1 MGVCGILGLKGLKKN
16 MYKIPDEVVRELI
29 VDKSMTDDQAAKY
42 LGVSRM
48 TVSRRRV
55 KLGIGKKPKRP
66 DGYYELTE
74 EQNHQIKNFFFEGK
88 NDYEVA
94 KIMHLG
100 RNRLREWRKK
110 RGIPSQSNKKG
121 LGGEDAEKA
130 ILMRNSGST
139 YDQIADEFGVKR
151 TSISKLLKK
160 SGYKE
165 KNTYRPISP
174 EWTQSYTL
182 TDDQRSIIIGDLL
195 GDGTLVS
202 TSEENAYYQSGHSNY
217 QEFFIRWKYSVLSP
231 LTSSVGSKK
240 DYSAYT
246 VKTWTC
252 HELGALKKLFYPKGN
267 KVINKEIADII
278 NELIL
283 AVWYMGDGSLSRKT
297 PYIHIGKQV
306 DASVFKDSISNNLS
320 ISSYVRTYSKEYHLV
335 FDSDSFFKKVTPYI
349 LPEFYKKVPETYRI
363 NLGKYWFDKS
373 LFPYV
378 TSDIYLKL
386 PDKDKPQV
394 VNALCDYYRK
404 KGFPYPRYNRKD
416 LLKFYKSFIDKDN
429 EVAAFKICNHF
440 MPHRY
445 DCRRYDSNPMENWN
459 NDQLFRKLIINR
471 LTYGKGYISDSV
483 IRTGMQLKGVVA
495 NFSPSTARYIYNKYL
510 PEGGS
515 ALDFSSGFGGRL
527 LGFMA
532 SKPSGTYL
540 GVEPFSKSHVGL
552 EKMKEYFLDHNKSK
566 SINIIRSPFEDLCS
580 KFNSSSFDMVFSS
593 PPYYGLEI
601 YSEESTQSF
610 IRYPK
615 YEDWLNNF
623 WYLVLDES
631 IRVLKRSGHLIFSIG
646 NYKSY
651 DLVHDTK
658 SYLSQKSVE
667 EKYPMKI
674 HYKNVYLKTNK
685 KENVF
690 IYKKL

>member
-1 MGVCGILGLKGLKKN
+1 MH
-16 MYKIPDEVVRELI
+16 KISDDTIKELI
-29 VDKSMTDDQAAKY
+29 IDRKMTDHQAAKY

-48 TVSRRRV
+48 TVSRRRN
-55 KLGIGKKPKRP
+55 KIGIDQKPKRP
-66 DGYYELTE
+66 DGYYELTA
-74 EQNHQIKNFFFEGK
+74 EQEKELERHYNEGK
-88 NDYEVA
+88 NDYEVSELTC
-94 KIMHLG
+94 LG

-110 RGIPSQSNKKG
+110 RGILSKSNKKG
-121 LGGEDAEKA
+121 LGKEDAEKA

-139 YDQIADEFGVKR
+139 YEQIAAEFGVKR
-151 TSISKLLKK
+151 TSISKLLKR

-165 KNTYRPISP
+165 DNMYRPTSP
-174 EWTQSYTL
+174 KWAESYTL
-182 TDDQRSIIIGDLL
+182 TNDQRSVIIGDLL

-240 DYSAYT
+240 DYSAYS

-252 HELGALKKLFYPKGN
+252 RELGALKKVFYPEGN
-267 KVINKEIADII
+267 KVINKEIADTI
-278 NELIL
+278 NEITL
-283 AVWYMGDGSLSRKT
+283 AVWYMGDGSLIRKS

-306 DASVFKDSISNNLS
+306 DASVFKESILRNLS
-320 ISSYVRTYSKEYHLV
+320 ISSYVRDYSKESHLV
-335 FDSDSFFKKVTPYI
+335 FESDSFFKKTAPYI
-349 LPEFYKKVPETYRI
+349 LPEFYKKVPENYHT
-363 NLGKYWFDKS
+363 NLGKYWSDKS

-378 TSDIYLKL
+378 TSDIYLRL
-386 PDKDKPQV
+386 PDKDKIQV
-394 VNALCDYYRK
+394 VNALCAYYRK
-404 KGFPYPRYNRKD
+404 KGFPYPRCNRRE
-416 LLKFYKSFIDKDN
+416 LLKSYKSFLDKDN

-459 NDQLFRKLIINR
+459 NNKLFRKFIINR

-495 NFSPSTARYIYNKYL
+495 NFSPMTARYIYNNYL

-515 ALDFSSGFGGRL
+515 SLDFSSGFGGRL
-527 LGFMA
+527 LGFLA

-540 GVEPFSKSHVGL
+540 GVEPFTKSYIGL

-566 SINIIRSPFEDLCS
+566 SVDIVKSPFEDLCGKLS
-580 KFNSSSFDMVFSS
+580 GGSFDMVFSS

-601 YSEESTQSF
+601 YSEDSTQSF

-631 IRVLKRSGHLIFSIG
+631 IRVLKGSGHLIFSIG
-646 NYKSY
+646 NYKNY
-651 DLVHDTK
+651 DLIHDTK
-658 SYLSQKSVE
+658 YYLRQKSVE
-667 EKYPMKI
+667 EKGSINI
-674 HYKNVYLKTNK
+674 HYKNVYLNSKK
-685 KENVF
+685 KEDVF
-690 IYKKL
+690 VYKKL